1 MATEIYKIQE
11 ITLSDD
17 SVLEISP
24 LKIKYLK
31 KFMTKFED
39 VKNARGDL
47 EAITALVECARI
59 CMQQY
64 KPSIAISTEVLE
76 DNVSLT
82 DIYKILDVGAG
93 IKIKQDS
100 EEGVK
105 EQATK
110 GGATWDEFDL
120 AKLESEVFMLG
131 IWKNYD
137 ELESSLC
144 MAELT
149 ALLTHKRDS
158 DYQDKKF
165 AAAIQGVDLDKN
177 NKKSNAWEDLKAR
190 VFSKGK
196 ATDGSDILA
205 LQGINAQQAG
215 FGIGMGLDYEEV
227 KD

>member
-31 KFMTKFED
+31 KFMAKFED
-39 VKNARGDL
+39 VKSARGDL
-47 EAITALVECARI
+47 EAISALVECARI

-64 KPSIAISTEVLE
+64 KPEISVSTEILE

-93 IKIKQDS
+93 IKIKEDS
-100 EEGVK
+100 EESVK
-105 EQATK
+105 DQASR
-110 GGATWDEFDL
+110 GGQTWDEFDL

-177 NKKSNAWEDLKAR
+177 SKKSTAWDDLKAR

-196 ATDGSDILA
+196 ATDGNDILA

>member
-11 ITLSDD
+11 IILADN

-31 KFMTKFED
+31 KFMSKFEN
-39 VKNARGDL
+39 VKSAKGDL

-59 CMQQY
+59 CMEQY
-64 KPSIAISTEVLE
+64 KPSIATSTELLE
-76 DNVSLT
+76 DNVSLS
-82 DIYKILDVGAG
+82 DIYKILDIGAG

-105 EQATK
+105 DQAVK
-110 GGATWDEFDL
+110 EGSTWDDFDL

-137 ELESSLC
+137 ELESSIC

-149 ALLTHKRDS
+149 SLLTHKREK
-158 DYQDKKF
+158 DYEDKKF

-196 ATDGSDILA
+196 ATDGNDILA

>member
-1 MATEIYKIQE
+1 VATEIYKIQE
-11 ITLSDD
+11 IILADN

-31 KFMTKFED
+31 KFMSKFEN
-39 VKNARGDL
+39 VKSAKGDL

-59 CMQQY
+59 CMEQY
-64 KPSIAISTEVLE
+64 KPSIATSTELLE
-76 DNVSLT
+76 DNVSLS
-82 DIYKILDVGAG
+82 DIYKILDIGAG

-105 EQATK
+105 DQAVK
-110 GGATWDEFDL
+110 EGSTWDDFDL

-137 ELESSLC
+137 ELESSIC

-149 ALLTHKRDS
+149 SLLTHKREK
-158 DYQDKKF
+158 DYEDKKF

-196 ATDGSDILA
+196 ATDGNDILA